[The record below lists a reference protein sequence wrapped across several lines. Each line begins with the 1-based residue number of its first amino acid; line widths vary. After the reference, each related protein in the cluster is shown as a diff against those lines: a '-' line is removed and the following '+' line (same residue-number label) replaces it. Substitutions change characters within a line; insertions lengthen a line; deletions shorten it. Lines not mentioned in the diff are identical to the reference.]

1 MLLIYKNLFF
11 FRQDL
16 NIESIWRSTKMI
28 IVVVNSDSSTYVSK
42 TFSNLK
48 IGVAVG

>member
-1 MLLIYKNLFF
+1 MLSIYKNLFF
-11 FRQDL
+11 AQDL
-16 NIESIWRSTKMI
+16 NIEITWRSTKMTI
-28 IVVVNSDSSTYVSK
+28 IAVNSDSSIFVSK

>member
-11 FRQDL
+11 SQDL
-16 NIESIWRSTKMI
+16 NIEITWRSTKMI
-28 IVVVNSDSSTYVSK
+28 IVAVNSDSSIYVSK
-42 TFSNLK
+42 PFSNLK